1 MRIECFHANSG
12 GLPASEPQLCHL
24 WHLQIIATSYSF
36 YLLCLNIAFLSPH
49 LLHEANSSSLA
60 HINSICQPAIT
71 CLYLVSK
78 SLNQLKLMEG
88 KKKSFLFSSKDY
100 DLMLLC
106 VTYLFNTFLSINY
119 SGYWECNS
127 QPESSALR
135 ELNVRDRQR
144 NRSF

>member
-1 MRIECFHANSG
+1 
-12 GLPASEPQLCHL
+12 
-24 WHLQIIATSYSF
+24 
-36 YLLCLNIAFLSPH
+36 
-49 LLHEANSSSLA
+49 
-60 HINSICQPAIT
+60 
-71 CLYLVSK
+71 
-78 SLNQLKLMEG
+78 MEG